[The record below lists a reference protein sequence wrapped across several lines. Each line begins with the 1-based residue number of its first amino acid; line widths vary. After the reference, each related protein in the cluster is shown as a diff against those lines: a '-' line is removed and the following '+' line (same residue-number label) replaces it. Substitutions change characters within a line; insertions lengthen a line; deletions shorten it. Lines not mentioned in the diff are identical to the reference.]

1 MVPAAQPTRVL
12 RPDLVAP
19 EANRFVGDG
28 DSSPRQQVLDFPMA
42 QVEPMVEPDGILDDL
57 RQESVP
63 FVSGSR
69 LFHPQMVAR
78 LGVTWQYQKL
88 ESDMGA
94 KP

>member
-57 RQESVP
+57 RRESVP

-69 LFHPQMVAR
+69 LFHP
-78 LGVTWQYQKL
+78 
-88 ESDMGA
+88 
-94 KP
+94 